1 MVLTSITHYDDRTNK
16 IADKWR
22 MTSQSESVTKK
33 KPRLGPEM
41 EYITTITDSEQAER
55 RMIAVHDS

>member
-1 MVLTSITHYDDRTNK
+1 VVLTSITHYDDRTNK

-41 EYITTITDSEQAER
+41 EYITTITDSEQAEG

>member
-1 MVLTSITHYDDRTNK
+1 
-16 IADKWR
+16 

-41 EYITTITDSEQAER
+41 EYITTITDSEQAEGL
-55 RMIAVHDS
+55 MIAVHDS

>member
-1 MVLTSITHYDDRTNK
+1 VVLTSITHYDDRTNK

-41 EYITTITDSEQAER
+41 EYITTITDSEQAEGL
-55 RMIAVHDS
+55 MIAVHDS